1 MLQFR
6 DHQKAD
12 LFSIVF
18 SFWKKSLD
26 IVGSMFDDKHI
37 PYLRVDG
44 TLPHSQRKRV
54 LMQFQAAD
62 QGMVLLMTLGTG
74 AVG

>member
-1 MLQFR
+1 
-6 DHQKAD
+6 
-12 LFSIVF
+12 
-18 SFWKKSLD
+18 
-26 IVGSMFDDKHI
+26 MFDDKHI

-54 LMQFQAAD
+54 LTQFQIAD